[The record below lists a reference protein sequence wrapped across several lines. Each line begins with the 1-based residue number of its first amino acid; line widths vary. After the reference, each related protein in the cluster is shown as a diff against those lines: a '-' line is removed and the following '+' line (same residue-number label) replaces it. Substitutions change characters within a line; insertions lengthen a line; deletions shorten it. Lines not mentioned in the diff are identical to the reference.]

1 MIKGKHILIGAGIAA
16 LISGGAYLLNLSRLS
31 RELQVVIKASLYKLS
46 LSGAVIRINVTL
58 KNPTS
63 GKMTVKHPFVK
74 IQYKGTTLASS
85 DIKDTDYDLLKYS
98 QKDLE
103 PIDINLSFLTLATS
117 APALLKAYRTEGT
130 LPITIVTV
138 TTIDNRIP
146 YTKTETITLGSKQG

>member
-98 QKDLE
+98 QKELE
-103 PIDINLSFLTLATS
+103 PIDINLSFLTLATN